1 MQELKVSSFATWRPE
16 FMNEAET
23 SRVGCLPGAVSSRV
37 RLTLIQLGGASAE
50 VAIPSPQRRLVDA
63 FEFDL
68 TRCDSSEDGVSSRAE
83 VRSHMVQGTIPA
95 TWSTIPVVQRGHHP
109 L

>member
-1 MQELKVSSFATWRPE
+1 MQELKVSSFVTWRPE

-23 SRVGCLPGAVSSRV
+23 SRVVVFAGCTQFQSPSHTDTV
-37 RLTLIQLGGASAE
+37 GGASAE
-50 VAIPSPQRRLVDA
+50 VVIRSPQRRLVDA
-63 FEFDL
+63 LEFDL
-68 TRCDSSEDGVSSRAE
+68 TKCDSSEDGVSSRVE
-83 VRSHMVQGTIPA
+83 VRSHIVQGTIPA